1 MRLRNPAESSGVCAV
16 AEGSIARTL
25 RVLEA
30 VCAKGPQ
37 SLKALGDQLDLA
49 PPTLLRILRLMAE
62 EGYVTQLPDRTW
74 RGTMLVWSLGCA
86 VNASVGVSALA
97 REHTDILTTELDETS
112 VYAVHEQGTLTY
124 AAHSEPTKPVRAHVR
139 LGRRYGL
146 LSTVTGHAVLAWLT
160 DEQVATALAEQRATG
175 EVSEEGDIAA
185 QLADIRAH
193 GYASGAGMQWRDL
206 WAAAAPVF
214 DASGQVV
221 GALGVSVPAGR
232 AEALQERAV
241 EAVVREADAMTRR
254 LGGTR
259 TRSAA
264 LEA

>member
-1 MRLRNPAESSGVCAV
+1 M
-16 AEGSIARTL
+16 AEGAIARTL
-25 RVLEA
+25 RVLEV

-37 SLKALGDQLDLA
+37 SLKALSDDLDLA

-86 VNASVGVSALA
+86 VNATVGVSTLSQ
-97 REHTDILTTELDETS
+97 EHTDTLTTELDETS
-112 VYAVHEQGTLTY
+112 VYAVYEQGAVTY
-124 AAHSEPTKPVRAHVR
+124 AAHSEPAKPVRANVR
-139 LGRRYGL
+139 LGRRHGL
-146 LSTVTGHAVLAWLT
+146 LSTTTGHAVLAWL
-160 DEQVATALAEQRATG
+160 DDARLEAAVAEQPQ
-175 EVSEEGDIAA
+175 S
-185 QLADIRAH
+185 ADPLDFDEASRLMARIRAD
-193 GYASGAGMQWRDL
+193 GYVSGSGVKWPDL

-221 GALGVSVPAGR
+221 GALGVSIPAAR
-232 AEALQERAV
+232 ADEAQDRAI

-254 LGGTR
+254 LGGSVSHR
-259 TRSAA
+259 TT